1 MEPKKARNFSVPQL
15 ALFSESSLVILA
27 SVVTLLLQL
36 ISFVNT
42 WNGSQVYLE
51 GIFPFAS
58 LLFAVAIQS
67 TAYFFSNSLRDSIR
81 PLKVAALT
89 AAMCCSTYYAYVG
102 IYNSVN
108 SPVTYLQENYLRITH
123 DLTDVYEGNLQGNLS
138 ASRQAVSGAV
148 SRITARYAS
157 LMGQQENINA
167 CYETLAGLENSYS
180 SGMGVPRQSSYE
192 NYEDYVEAYQ
202 AYVAGM
208 SAGNTAESMSA
219 RQSVL
224 SSYGFSSMEALNQAR
239 SENTAA
245 LSALESALGIANL
258 GEAPTSQVFLAALS
272 SLSGEL
278 TDAIEEA
285 SQGRAFTSADTA
297 ALNSLFQAARLCGY
311 EDDQLSQILH
321 AIDRCAET
329 SSSPLMADYDVLV
342 SYLPESRVTSANTL
356 ALKSSMDS
364 EILSAL
370 IKINT
375 LLPEEEQ
382 ISFSDT
388 RFLITDLHLIPIRS
402 IQNPTTRTTAL
413 FCFGVA
419 ALIDLLSV
427 LFAVSLRGQ
436 KPLWNRRRLSDQNL
450 EDYLPQIYAAL
461 PTADSPAG
469 SGDSW
474 THALTDFLSRFLP
487 SPKTEKDGYMMQ
499 AEMNRLQGYYPL
511 TALLCQINLAK
522 LIPAGFL
529 DNDTEIL
536 LLKARFVF
544 WANEMIY
551 ER

>member
-123 DLTDVYEGNLQGNLS
+123 DLTDVYEESLQGNLS

-208 SAGNTAESMSA
+208 SAGNTAESRSA

-258 GEAPTSQVFLAALS
+258 GEAPTTQAFMAALS

-285 SQGRAFTSADTA
+285 SQGRAFTSADTT
-297 ALNSLFQAARLCGY
+297 ALNRLFQAARQCGY

-329 SSSPLMADYDVLV
+329 SSSPLMAEYDVLV
-342 SYLPESRVTSANTL
+342 SYLPESRVTSANTMD
-356 ALKSSMDS
+356 LKSSMDS

-370 IKINT
+370 IKINA

-402 IQNPTTRTTAL
+402 IQDPTTRTTAL

-461 PTADSPAG
+461 PTAGSPAG

-474 THALTDFLSRFLP
+474 AHALTDFLSRFLP

-499 AEMNRLQGYYPL
+499 AEMSRLQGYYPL